1 MANEPES
8 MPSSGTVQDNVVQ
21 SEAAR
26 EAKPKRVKAPARE
39 FTALAIPGKPIFV
52 GTSGWAYSIWKP
64 EFYPEDVAAKN
75 FLKYY
80 GTRLNAVEVN
90 YTFRRMLS
98 AKAAESWMADT
109 GPGFRFAIK
118 MHQSVTHFK
127 RLKNVEE
134 SLKYFL
140 ANLETLHKRGQLGP
154 VLVQLPPNLK
164 ADSVLLREFLAQLP
178 RVVKFA
184 FEFRHPSW
192 FSDEIYSAL
201 RERNAALCVAENEE
215 MKTPEVRTAQFI
227 YFRFRRPTYNEPE
240 IALLSERVQR
250 CLADGIE
257 TFAFFKHEEDPRSP
271 LNAVKLLEGVVRGGP
286 EAQELVSASS

>member
-1 MANEPES
+1 MMAK
-8 MPSSGTVQDNVVQ
+8 
-21 SEAAR
+21 AA
-26 EAKPKRVKAPARE
+26 AKPTTAEGVDESKPVRVKAPTRE
-39 FTALAIPGKPIFV
+39 FKPFAIPKVPIFV

-64 EFYPEDVAAKN
+64 EFYPQDVAAKN
-75 FLKYY
+75 FLKFY
-80 GTRLNAVEVN
+80 GTALNAVEVN

-140 ANLETLHKRGQLGP
+140 TNLEPLHKKGQLGP
-154 VLVQLPPNLK
+154 ILVQLPPNLK
-164 ADSVLLREFLAQLP
+164 ADAGLLREFLAQLP

-184 FEFRHPSW
+184 FEFRHNSW
-192 FSDEIYSAL
+192 FTEEIYNVM
-201 RERNAALCVAENEE
+201 RDRNAALCVAETEDFT
-215 MKTPEVRTAQFI
+215 TPDVRTASFI
-227 YFRFRRPTYNEPE
+227 YFRFRRPSYNEAE
-240 IALLSERVQR
+240 ITQLARRVRR
-250 CLADGIE
+250 CLGDGVE

-271 LNAVKLLEGVVRGGP
+271 LNAVKLLESV
-286 EAQELVSASS
+286 ASSGSEEKVSG

>member
-1 MANEPES
+1 MMAKQNESTSATES
-8 MPSSGTVQDNVVQ
+8 PGK
-21 SEAAR
+21 
-26 EAKPKRVKAPARE
+26 AKPARAKAPARE
-39 FTALAIPGKPIFV
+39 FVPLEIPGRPIFV

-64 EFYPEDVAAKN
+64 AFYPEDIAAKN

-140 ANLETLHKRGQLGP
+140 ANLETVHKKGQLGP

-164 ADSVLLREFLAQLP
+164 ADAGLLREFLAQLP

-192 FSDEIYSAL
+192 FSEEIYDAM
-201 RERNAALCVAENEE
+201 RERNAALCVAETEE
-215 MKTPEVRTAQFI
+215 MTTPEVRTAQFI
-227 YFRFRRPTYNEPE
+227 YFRFRRPTYSK
-240 IALLSERVQR
+240 ADVGQLAERVQR
-250 CLADGIE
+250 CLADGLE

-271 LNAVKLLEGVVRGGP
+271 LNAVRLLESVVHT
-286 EAQELVSASS
+286 